1 MSPGVIL
8 VVEDNPKNLKLVRDV
23 LSFAGYD
30 VIEAGSAES
39 GLELAAER
47 QPDLVLMDLQLPGM
61 DGMEAVQVLKAEER
75 TREIPV
81 VALTA
86 FAMADDRDRA
96 MAAGFDSYVAK
107 PVSPGV
113 LRAVAD
119 RYLER
124 SEEPHV

>member
-30 VIEAGSAES
+30 VIEAGTAER
-39 GLELAAER
+39 GLTLAAEH
-47 QPDLVLMDLQLPGM
+47 QPNLVLMDIQLPGM
-61 DGMEAVQVLKAEER
+61 DGLAAVQILKAEER
-75 TREIPV
+75 TRAIPV

-86 FAMADDRDRA
+86 FAMTDDRDRA
-96 MAAGFDSYVAK
+96 LEAGFDSYVAK

-119 RYLER
+119 QYLER